1 MDRRHFGQLLAS
13 TVILGASGASAAD
26 RWPSWRGTHR
36 DGFIPEKAF
45 PKSLDESTLVRRW
58 TVPLDT
64 GYSGPI
70 IEGDRVIVTETRNK
84 KLEVVSALDR
94 GSGKEIW
101 KTEWEGAM
109 TVPFFA
115 KSNGDWIRSTPASD
129 SKRLFVAGM
138 RDLLVCLQLETG
150 EVLWKVDF
158 PTLFKSPL
166 PDFGFVCSP
175 LVDGDFVVVQAG
187 ASLCKLEASTGKV
200 VWRSLAD
207 GGGMNGSAFS
217 SPIIAE
223 IKGVR
228 QYLVQTRTKLCG
240 IDPSTG
246 KDLWS
251 KEIEAFR
258 GMNILTPT
266 VWQDQVF
273 TSSYGGKSW
282 LFDLEPS
289 DQSAWVVRT
298 KWEQKSQGYMSSPLV
313 IGSHLYM
320 HLRNQRFIC
329 LDLQSGKETWTSRPF
344 GKYWSMVANKDQILA
359 LDERGILML
368 IAADPTEFKILSER
382 KVSDE
387 ECWAHLAVVD
397 NQIFVRHLKGIS
409 LFEWASS

>member
-1 MDRRHFGQLLAS
+1 MDRRLFGQLLAS
-13 TVILGASGASAAD
+13 TVVLGASGANAAD
-26 RWPSWRGTHR
+26 RWPSWRGVHR
-36 DGFIPEKAF
+36 DGLIPEKAL

-70 IEGDRVIVTETRNK
+70 VEGDRVIVTETRDK
-84 KLEVVSALDR
+84 KFEVVTALER

-101 KTEWEGAM
+101 KAEWEGAM
-109 TVPFFA
+109 AVPFFA

-138 RDLLVCLQLETG
+138 RDLLVCLQMETG

-175 LVDGDFVVVQAG
+175 LVDGDFVIVQAG

-246 KDLWS
+246 KDLWT

-344 GKYWSMVANKDQILA
+344 GKYWSMVANQDQILA

-368 IAADPTEFKILSER
+368 IAADPSEFKILSER

-409 LFEWASS
+409 LFEWAIS